1 MRVSLGR
8 PASDESESLDN
19 AAPTA
24 VLAGALERTA
34 DGRLEGAVELATQH
48 LATASEWVAAFPTID
63 LYLEL
68 ARTRALLLLGEI
80 GAAEQ
85 HAEAAYS
92 TAVVDGGDFPR
103 AIWSFARGIVQL
115 VRGAPRLAVP
125 ALREAAGVF
134 SDADR
139 GFLRPTLAYL
149 VMASALAGDI
159 STAEEEQRGAHAA
172 SPSFDGIFGVDVARA
187 DAWLCA
193 ARGDVT
199 SAARIAAD
207 AADVAAN
214 QRQLAFEALAVHDL
228 ARFAPSRAT
237 AVRLEG
243 LCGAVDGR
251 LVRAMAAHARGLADD
266 DGAVLDDA
274 ARAFASITADLF
286 GAEASFAAAR
296 AHRRSGLRASAFSA
310 VERGKELAA
319 RCDGAVTEA
328 LRWVDQP
335 EDLTPREREIAEL
348 AAGNISSREIAE
360 RLGISA
366 RTVDNLLGRVYA
378 KLGISSRQELA
389 ELRGRRSGETPATS

>member
-1 MRVSLGR
+1 
-8 PASDESESLDN
+8 
-19 AAPTA
+19 
-24 VLAGALERTA
+24 
-34 DGRLEGAVELATQH
+34 
-48 LATASEWVAAFPTID
+48 
-63 LYLEL
+63 
-68 ARTRALLLLGEI
+68 
-80 GAAEQ
+80 
-85 HAEAAYS
+85 
-92 TAVVDGGDFPR
+92 
-103 AIWSFARGIVQL
+103 
-115 VRGAPRLAVP
+115 
-125 ALREAAGVF
+125 
-134 SDADR
+134 
-139 GFLRPTLAYL
+139 
-149 VMASALAGDI
+149 
-159 STAEEEQRGAHAA
+159 
-172 SPSFDGIFGVDVARA
+172 
-187 DAWLCA
+187 
-193 ARGDVT
+193 
-199 SAARIAAD
+199 
-207 AADVAAN
+207 
-214 QRQLAFEALAVHDL
+214 
-228 ARFAPSRAT
+228 
-237 AVRLEG
+237 
-243 LCGAVDGR
+243 
-251 LVRAMAAHARGLADD
+251 MAAHARGLADD